1 MPWTLDVEVESTP
14 LLTTGGHTWAA
25 ARRLAAYLSA
35 AAEQLGLGR
44 PGLRVLE
51 LGAGTGWL
59 GCTVARNLHQTSLV
73 CLTEQAGGL
82 DWLRHNVHL
91 NRQRGL
97 PLAGVRVQACD
108 WLDYAGS
115 GAADGAAGGSGGGG
129 SSGTGQI
136 GQDSDQLAQTTAGCA
151 AARESAAS
159 CSPDACSSEQQ
170 QEQHSCTHERLQ
182 QQGVGTAGT
191 ADGSSE
197 QQVESGAACDLRST
211 EWDFIFG
218 SDLIYNEVGS
228 RCLPRVLGA
237 LVRPC
242 TVALYCHTKHRFD
255 LLDMEFFQELEGC
268 GLQCEEVWEPGM
280 PPPPASPPA
289 QFPPADLFPDQ
300 RIAVYRITRRTGSQP
315 GQLSQPAG

>member
-1 MPWTLDVEVESTP
+1 MPMPWTLDVEVESTP
-14 LLTTGGHTWAA
+14 LSTTGGHTWAA
-25 ARRLAAYLSA
+25 SRRLASYLSA
-35 AAEQLGLGR
+35 AAEQPGLGR

-97 PLAGVRVQACD
+97 PLAGVRVQACN

-136 GQDSDQLAQTTAGCA
+136 GQDSDQVAQTAAGCVA
-151 AARESAAS
+151 AQEPAAC

-170 QEQHSCTHERLQ
+170 QEQHSCTHERQQ

-191 ADGSSE
+191 ADGSRQ
-197 QQVESGAACDLRST
+197 QQVESGAACDPRST
-211 EWDFIFG
+211 EWDFLIG
-218 SDLIYNEVGS
+218 SDLIYNEV
-228 RCLPRVLGA
+228 RQHNRAVAPEDCLPGHRPADKMRGAASPAPRWLAGAPRCAAGRSWAQLG
-237 LVRPC
+237 
-242 TVALYCHTKHRFD
+242 VALSRSRWAALARGGGGGVVC
-255 LLDMEFFQELEGC
+255 
-268 GLQCEEVWEPGM
+268 VWGVGWGGPC
-280 PPPPASPPA
+280 S
-289 QFPPADLFPDQ
+289 
-300 RIAVYRITRRTGSQP
+300 
-315 GQLSQPAG
+315 